1 VWALFIFYILAS
13 KYSSIKLGP
22 VRKLVMKIKTF
33 FSNEVGLKEWTDS
46 LKFGGFTWVMA
57 VLVL

>member
-1 VWALFIFYILAS
+1 VGSLHLLHSGQQVFQHQARAG
-13 KYSSIKLGP
+13 K
-22 VRKLVMKIKTF
+22 KTRNEDKDV